1 MLLEKKR
8 LGVEDL
14 EAQTALELPDR
25 ELMVL
30 VIIANSLN
38 DVVEVNV
45 SNVNL
50 AVQVCAIVNLI
61 NLELLIP
68 LNVEALDCDIQQN
81 AGNRP

>member
-25 ELMVL
+25 EMMVL
-30 VIIANSLN
+30 VIIGNSFN
-38 DVVEVNV
+38 DFVEVNV
-45 SNVNL
+45 TNVNL
-50 AVQVCAIVNLI
+50 AVQICAIVELI
-61 NLELLIP
+61 NVELLTID
-68 LNVEALDCDIQQN
+68 ALSCKIQQN